1 MNRKIMIVDV
11 AEDEVEVMMSR
22 IMRSRRRKMM
32 MLRMIMLRPKTGP
45 TLCASLRSRNAH
57 QHVTRA
63 ILYRN
68 IQEKLTP
75 TTLCASLRSRNAHQ
89 HVTRAILYTDVY
101 RKNAAPS
108 WSTLIKHSPAST
120 ITVTTPQCKHR
131 KYSGFWLLRR
141 KKHRH
146 GFLLREFRKKG
157 VETTLSAYL
166 LPTQTPQLDSHE
178 RLQPEGH
185 CRCAKLYNY
194 VYVCI
199 YIYTQYMYIYI

>member
-11 AEDEVEVMMSR
+11 AEDEMEVDDVEDHEV
-22 IMRSRRRKMM
+22 KEEEDDDVETDGVE
-32 MLRMIMLRPKTGP
+32 KEEDDDVEDEDDHVEAQDGTH
-45 TLCASLRSRNAH
+45 TLCEPAQSKCTSTCH
-57 QHVTRA
+57 KSHF
-63 ILYRN
+63 
-68 IQEKLTP
+68 IQKLTGKLTP

-131 KYSGFWLLRR
+131 KYRGFWLPRR

-146 GFLLREFRKKG
+146 GFLLREFRKK
-157 VETTLSAYL
+157 
-166 LPTQTPQLDSHE
+166 
-178 RLQPEGH
+178 
-185 CRCAKLYNY
+185 
-194 VYVCI
+194 
-199 YIYTQYMYIYI
+199 